1 MTINNKTLENL
12 SKLSKIKIDDNLRD
26 KLKEDLNLTMNMI
39 DKINKIDCDQIEEL
53 SHPIK
58 DNFNLREDKV
68 SRDINR
74 ESLQK
79 TSNKTE
85 GTYRNFVNVDED
97 WNRIHHYLKLL
108 TQRELL
114 LLGYLLS
121 LLLHTRQ
128 YLNVM
133 LKFLQ

>member
-1 MTINNKTLENL
+1 MTINDKTLENL
-12 SKLSKIKIDDNLRD
+12 SKLSKIKIDGNLRD

-39 DKINKIDCDQIEEL
+39 DEINKINCDQIEEL

-68 SRDINR
+68 SRNINR

-85 GTYRNFVNVDED
+85 NGF
-97 WNRIHHYLKLL
+97 YLVPKVI
-108 TQRELL
+108 E
-114 LLGYLLS
+114 
-121 LLLHTRQ
+121 
-128 YLNVM
+128 
-133 LKFLQ
+133 

>member
-26 KLKEDLNLTMNMI
+26 KLKEDLNLTMDMI
-39 DKINKIDCDQIEEL
+39 DKIDCDQIEEL

-58 DNFNLREDKV
+58 DNFNLREDVV
-68 SRDINR
+68 SEDINR

-85 GTYRNFVNVDED
+85 DGF
-97 WNRIHHYLKLL
+97 YLVPKVI
-108 TQRELL
+108 E
-114 LLGYLLS
+114 
-121 LLLHTRQ
+121 
-128 YLNVM
+128 
-133 LKFLQ
+133 

>member
-1 MTINNKTLENL
+1 MTINDKTLENL

-58 DNFNLREDKV
+58 DNLKLREEVV
-68 SRDINR
+68 SEDINR

-85 GTYRNFVNVDED
+85 DGF
-97 WNRIHHYLKLL
+97 YLVPKVI
-108 TQRELL
+108 E
-114 LLGYLLS
+114 
-121 LLLHTRQ
+121 
-128 YLNVM
+128 
-133 LKFLQ
+133 

>member
-1 MTINNKTLENL
+1 LLSLFISESYQCCVEGARNSNKIKIKKMTINNETLKNL

-58 DNFNLREDKV
+58 DNFNLREDVV
-68 SRDINR
+68 SEDINR

-85 GTYRNFVNVDED
+85 DGF
-97 WNRIHHYLKLL
+97 YLVPKVI
-108 TQRELL
+108 E
-114 LLGYLLS
+114 
-121 LLLHTRQ
+121 
-128 YLNVM
+128 
-133 LKFLQ
+133 

>member
-1 MTINNKTLENL
+1 MTINDETLENL

-58 DNFNLREDKV
+58 DNFNLRGDVV
-68 SRDINR
+68 SEDINR

-85 GTYRNFVNVDED
+85 DGF
-97 WNRIHHYLKLL
+97 YLVPKVI
-108 TQRELL
+108 E
-114 LLGYLLS
+114 
-121 LLLHTRQ
+121 
-128 YLNVM
+128 
-133 LKFLQ
+133 

>member
-1 MTINNKTLENL
+1 MTINDKTLENL
-12 SKLSKIKIDDNLRD
+12 SKLSKIKIDENLRD

-58 DNFNLREDKV
+58 DNFNLREDVV
-68 SRDINR
+68 SEDINR

-85 GTYRNFVNVDED
+85 DGFY
-97 WNRIHHYLKLL
+97 
-108 TQRELL
+108 
-114 LLGYLLS
+114 
-121 LLLHTRQ
+121 
-128 YLNVM
+128 
-133 LKFLQ
+133 FLPKVIE

>member
-1 MTINNKTLENL
+1 MTINYKTLEKL
-12 SKLSKIKIDDNLRD
+12 SKLYKIKIDDNLRD

-39 DKINKIDCDQIEEL
+39 DEINKIDCDQIEEL

-85 GTYRNFVNVDED
+85 DGF
-97 WNRIHHYLKLL
+97 YLVPKVI
-108 TQRELL
+108 E
-114 LLGYLLS
+114 
-121 LLLHTRQ
+121 
-128 YLNVM
+128 
-133 LKFLQ
+133 

>member
-1 MTINNKTLENL
+1 MTINDNTLENL
-12 SKLSKIKIDDNLRD
+12 SKISKIKIDDNLRD

-39 DKINKIDCDQIEEL
+39 DEINKIDCDQIEEL

-85 GTYRNFVNVDED
+85 DGFYVVPKVIE
-97 WNRIHHYLKLL
+97 
-108 TQRELL
+108 
-114 LLGYLLS
+114 
-121 LLLHTRQ
+121 
-128 YLNVM
+128 
-133 LKFLQ
+133 

>member
-1 MTINNKTLENL
+1 LLSRFISESYQCCVEGARNSNKIKFKKMTINDKTLENL

-58 DNFNLREDKV
+58 DNFNLREDIV
-68 SRDINR
+68 FEDINR
-74 ESLQK
+74 ENLQK

-85 GTYRNFVNVDED
+85 DGF
-97 WNRIHHYLKLL
+97 YLVPKVI
-108 TQRELL
+108 E
-114 LLGYLLS
+114 
-121 LLLHTRQ
+121 
-128 YLNVM
+128 
-133 LKFLQ
+133 

>member
-1 MTINNKTLENL
+1 MTINDKTLENL

-26 KLKEDLNLTMNMI
+26 KLKEDLNLPMDII

-58 DNFNLREDKV
+58 DNFNLREDVV
-68 SRDINR
+68 SEDINR

-85 GTYRNFVNVDED
+85 DGF
-97 WNRIHHYLKLL
+97 YLVPKVI
-108 TQRELL
+108 E
-114 LLGYLLS
+114 
-121 LLLHTRQ
+121 
-128 YLNVM
+128 
-133 LKFLQ
+133 